1 MGYKFNAITGSF
13 DRAGEGQVGA
23 TGSVSSGVGAGSQLA
38 PGFTFENDGNDT
50 GIYYDASTSGLG
62 LSSDGTRALLLK
74 GDNTAEFSGI
84 VNITTTFP
92 EIHFDDGV
100 GRTLELRCGSYDAAT
115 DTGHNPGLITT
126 YNSSLYLGSNDV
138 ESVEITSTGA
148 KITGQLELTD
158 HLYVK
163 GGGTS
168 NKFETTANGVTV
180 QHESGDVP
188 FIINSG
194 NAGGPHMRFQQ
205 GGNTKHFVGCGTGIG
220 GLGDKDDFTIR
231 AYDNLYLA
239 TNNTS
244 SAQLTI
250 ASNGNATFSG
260 NVGIGVD
267 PASFL
272 HIKTSTNNNLEF
284 EEASSNLRIS
294 ALNDN
299 RDANV
304 PLEFASSAF
313 SFLTGGAT
321 FAGWVYGDR
330 FINSTTSQDPWL
342 KGVNA
347 SGTETCYIK
356 KDGTAYFA
364 GNIIMAAD
372 KGIQFGTTAGA
383 NHTLDDYEEGTWT
396 PTFTAAGGGSDQWE
410 TKVGTYTKIGNMVT
424 ARFMC
429 RNYNDAGTATLSG
442 DITGAGLPFNNAEHF
457 YVGDF
462 GFHNLNSPAAGSGAA
477 MIFLDA
483 SSSQWKLYWHK
494 NNDNSILLN
503 TAHLNVGSYIQGN
516 ITYRVA

>member
-1 MGYKFNAITGSF
+1 
-13 DRAGEGQVGA
+13 
-23 TGSVSSGVGAGSQLA
+23 
-38 PGFTFENDGNDT
+38 
-50 GIYYDASTSGLG
+50 
-62 LSSDGTRALLLK
+62 
-74 GDNTAEFSGI
+74 
-84 VNITTTFP
+84 
-92 EIHFDDGV
+92 
-100 GRTLELRCGSYDAAT
+100 
-115 DTGHNPGLITT
+115 
-126 YNSSLYLGSNDV
+126 
-138 ESVEITSTGA
+138 
-148 KITGQLELTD
+148 
-158 HLYVK
+158 
-163 GGGTS
+163 
-168 NKFETTANGVTV
+168 
-180 QHESGDVP
+180 
-188 FIINSG
+188 
-194 NAGGPHMRFQQ
+194 
-205 GGNTKHFVGCGTGIG
+205 
-220 GLGDKDDFTIR
+220 
-231 AYDNLYLA
+231 
-239 TNNTS
+239 
-244 SAQLTI
+244 
-250 ASNGNATFSG
+250 
-260 NVGIGVD
+260 
-267 PASFL
+267 
-272 HIKTSTNNNLEF
+272 
-284 EEASSNLRIS
+284 
-294 ALNDN
+294 
-299 RDANV
+299 
-304 PLEFASSAF
+304 
-313 SFLTGGAT
+313 
-321 FAGWVYGDR
+321 
-330 FINSTTSQDPWL
+330 INSTTSQDPWL

-347 SGTETCYIK
+347 SGTEKCYIK